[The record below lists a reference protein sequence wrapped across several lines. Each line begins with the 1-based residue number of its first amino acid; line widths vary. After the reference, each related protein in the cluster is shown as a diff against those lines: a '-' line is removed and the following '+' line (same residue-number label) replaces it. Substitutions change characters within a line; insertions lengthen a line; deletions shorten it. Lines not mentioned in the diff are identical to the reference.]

1 MNRLSTLEPPALTAA
16 DLAAQFGP
24 MPLSRF
30 RFSPFPGTA
39 TEEDVVRLQERENR
53 LYELVDGILVEKVMA
68 YAESFLAMSLVYFLR
83 AWLDQHDIGA
93 IAGPDGMMRL
103 APGLVRIPD
112 VSFVRWEQFPNR
124 RVTLDP
130 VPNIHPDLAIEVL
143 SPTNTAEE
151 MQRKL
156 HDFFNSGSSL
166 VWYVDPRARTVTV
179 YTSADQFTVLHEGQV
194 LDGGKVLPGFTLP
207 LSKLFAELDAR

>member
-1 MNRLSTLEPPALTAA
+1 MNQLSTLAPPSLTAA

-30 RFSPFPGTA
+30 CFSPFPGTA
-39 TEEDVVRLQERENR
+39 TEEDVVRLQEREKR

-68 YAESFLAMSLVYFLR
+68 FSESILACYLIQMIR
-83 AWLDQHDIGA
+83 NWLDQHNLGVV
-93 IAGPDGMMRL
+93 AGEGGMMRL
-103 APGLVRIPD
+103 APGLIRIPD

-124 RVTLDP
+124 KVTLDP

-143 SPTNTAEE
+143 SPSNTAEE

-179 YTSADQFTVLHEGQV
+179 YTSPDHFTVLHEGQA
-194 LDGGKVLPGFTLP
+194 LDGGDVLPGFTLP
-207 LSKLFAELDAR
+207 LSKLFAELDAH